1 MNKFISRIMLL
12 GGVSVLTISL
22 VAQTLSVPSAYADSK
37 PATTNEETTVTA
49 DALPTAQIDGVVL
62 SQVVIGNTVYATGK
76 FTTARPAGV
85 ALGGAG
91 SVKRA
96 NLLAYDI
103 TTGVLNTSFVHSLE
117 GDAAEGRSI
126 TVSPDKTKIF
136 VGGKFTAVDGKT
148 RSNLVAF
155 DAKTGAVLNG
165 YTGPNNVISA
175 VAATNSRVYIGGSFS
190 AVGSVAR
197 KNLAAYDTLNGSLL
211 TTWVA
216 STNSAVKALIVSPD
230 ASKLIIGGPF
240 SQINGQTFYGSGAVR
255 TDTGASVAWASSAS
269 TYPMQNYDTVNQSSS
284 ITSFSTDGKLIYV
297 SAFSFKTPQSTQWM
311 EGTAAISPTNGA
323 LVWINN
329 CRGDTYSTLPQN
341 GVLYSVSHAHDCAG
355 MGGFPDQ
362 PGNTYNHFSLAQ
374 SLTIN
379 GTNGAPSNSTPSK
392 KGLPKTT
399 LLNWYPSFTNGSA
412 TSATQAGWSIVG
424 NGTYV
429 AIGGE
434 FPTVNGV
441 AQQGLVRFAPASIAP
456 NKVGP
461 TGYKGGVVSN
471 GPVIN
476 GSVVVSTPAAYDND
490 NRMLT
495 YNFYRDAG
503 TTPVKTMSVLS
514 TFWDRPTISFVDANV
529 PAGAHTYRVV
539 VTDAFGNSLSGAA
552 LPKAGCHVTL
562 GSINTLCNGET
573 LEVNRSLWSE
583 NGKYRLMMHA
593 DGNLVIYAGTTA
605 IWKSNTAGLG
615 YARLRLESTNVLSIY
630 LYNQNKV
637 VWKTPAST
645 VTATGLVMQND
656 GNLVLYGT
664 NNAVIWKSGTQR

>member
-22 VAQTLSVPSAYADSK
+22 LAQTLSVPSAYADSK

-136 VGGKFTAVDGKT
+136 VGGKFTAVDGKA

-197 KNLAAYDTLNGSLL
+197 KNLAAYDTLNGSLV

-269 TYPMQNYDTVNQSSS
+269 TYLHLLP
-284 ITSFSTDGKLIYV
+284 V
-297 SAFSFKTPQSTQWM
+297 SLP
-311 EGTAAISPTNGA
+311 TAS
-323 LVWINN
+323 
-329 CRGDTYSTLPQN
+329 
-341 GVLYSVSHAHDCAG
+341 
-355 MGGFPDQ
+355 
-362 PGNTYNHFSLAQ
+362 
-374 SLTIN
+374 
-379 GTNGAPSNSTPSK
+379 
-392 KGLPKTT
+392 
-399 LLNWYPSFTNGSA
+399 
-412 TSATQAGWSIVG
+412 
-424 NGTYV
+424 
-429 AIGGE
+429 
-434 FPTVNGV
+434 
-441 AQQGLVRFAPASIAP
+441 
-456 NKVGP
+456 
-461 TGYKGGVVSN
+461 
-471 GPVIN
+471 
-476 GSVVVSTPAAYDND
+476 
-490 NRMLT
+490 
-495 YNFYRDAG
+495 
-503 TTPVKTMSVLS
+503 
-514 TFWDRPTISFVDANV
+514 
-529 PAGAHTYRVV
+529 
-539 VTDAFGNSLSGAA
+539 
-552 LPKAGCHVTL
+552 
-562 GSINTLCNGET
+562 
-573 LEVNRSLWSE
+573 
-583 NGKYRLMMHA
+583 
-593 DGNLVIYAGTTA
+593 
-605 IWKSNTAGLG
+605 
-615 YARLRLESTNVLSIY
+615 
-630 LYNQNKV
+630 
-637 VWKTPAST
+637 
-645 VTATGLVMQND
+645 
-656 GNLVLYGT
+656 
-664 NNAVIWKSGTQR
+664 